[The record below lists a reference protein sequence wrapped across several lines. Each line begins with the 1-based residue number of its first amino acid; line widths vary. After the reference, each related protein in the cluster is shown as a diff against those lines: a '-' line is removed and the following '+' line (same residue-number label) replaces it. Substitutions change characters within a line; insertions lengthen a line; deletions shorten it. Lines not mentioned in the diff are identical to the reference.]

1 MDKKQVAEL
10 KRFAVE
16 IRKET
21 VKTIA
26 SLGSGGHVGGSLSL
40 AEVLA
45 VLYGGE
51 MNVDPSDPKKEDRD
65 WLVVSKGH
73 SGPAVYSALALK
85 GFFDKEML
93 YTLNRPQ
100 TDLPSHCDMN
110 HTPGVDMTTGSLG
123 QGASLAMGIAC
134 GNRLKGK
141 DNWTYLILGDG
152 ECQEGQ
158 VWEAFLFAA
167 HQKLSHL
174 IAFIDWNKCQLD
186 GFTDDVC
193 RMGDLEAKLREFG
206 WDARTVDGHDVE
218 AIAGAIRAAKAETG
232 KPSLIVLDTV
242 KGRGISLAEGKPSSH
257 SMAISPEEE
266 KEALKELDAQLAAI
280 TE

>member
-1 MDKKQVAEL
+1 MDKKQVTEL

-26 SLGSGGHVGGSLSL
+26 SLGSGGHVGGSLSM

-45 VLYGGE
+45 VLYGSQ
-51 MNVDPSDPKKEDRD
+51 MKIDPSDPKKEDRD

-73 SGPAVYSALALK
+73 SGPGLYSALALK
-85 GFFDKEML
+85 GFFDKKML
-93 YTLNRPQ
+93 DTLNRPE

-123 QGASLAMGIAC
+123 QGASSAVGIAC
-134 GNRLKGK
+134 GNRLKGL

-167 HQKLSHL
+167 HQELSHL

-186 GFTDDVC
+186 GFTDEVC

-206 WDARTVDGHDVE
+206 WDACTVDGHDVE
-218 AIAGAIRAAKAETG
+218 AIDEAIRAAKQKTN
-232 KPSLIVLDTV
+232 KPSMIILDTV
-242 KGRGISLAEGKPSSH
+242 KGKGISIAEGKPSSH
-257 SMAISPEEE
+257 SMAISREEE
-266 KEALKELDAQLAAI
+266 EEALRELDAQLAEI

>member
-26 SLGSGGHVGGSLSL
+26 SLGSGHVGGSLSM

-51 MNVDPSDPKKEDRD
+51 MRVAPSDPKKEDRD

-85 GFFDKEML
+85 GFFDRSML
-93 YTLNRPQ
+93 STLNRPE

-123 QGASLAMGIAC
+123 QGASSAAGIAC
-134 GNRLKGK
+134 GNRLKGL

-158 VWEAFLFAA
+158 VWESFLFAA
-167 HQKLSHL
+167 QQELSHL

-186 GFTDDVC
+186 GFTDEVC
-193 RMGDLEAKLREFG
+193 GMGNLEAKLKEFG
-206 WDARTVDGHDVE
+206 WDARTVDGHDVA
-218 AIAGAIRAAKAETG
+218 AIAEAVREAKKEAK
-232 KPSLIVLDTV
+232 KPSMIVLDTV
-242 KGRGISLAEGKPSSH
+242 KGKGISIAEGKPSSH
-257 SMAISPEEE
+257 SMSISREEE
-266 KEALKELDAQLAAI
+266 ADALKELDAELAAI